1 MSTSSSSRAHSD
13 SDRNAER
20 SASAKRH
27 GPRHGGSSSR
37 RTLPSYRANPRQQI
51 NILLALADLAAGSA
65 GVQRVTL
72 AQHARIGAATVG
84 DCMAFLADIG
94 LVEAGRGQ
102 YAITEQGRA
111 FAAAWPRER
120 MRARLVLRPLL
131 QAHWSAT
138 AAAAHLA
145 GGPLPQEE
153 LARLLRTGL
162 LGVPMRGTYMV
173 EWLDIALIVER
184 DTERLQV
191 RLPTPETPPPPPAP
205 GTRQEEESQGGG
217 QQTAGATNHTS
228 HAKNGEDQ
236 DAEAQSTR
244 NQNAD
249 GAALLLG
256 MPRAEIRELPD
267 AGYTAF
273 LEGVVQIV
281 RGTSAPTT

>member
-1 MSTSSSSRAHSD
+1 M
-13 SDRNAER
+13 
-20 SASAKRH
+20 
-27 GPRHGGSSSR
+27 R
-37 RTLPSYRANPRQQI
+37 RTLPSYRANPSKQI

-65 GVQRVTL
+65 GVQRTAL
-72 AQHARIGAATVG
+72 AQHAGIGAATVG

-102 YAITEQGRA
+102 YAITERGRA

-131 QAHWSAT
+131 QAHWSA
-138 AAAAHLA
+138 AASAAHLA

-153 LARLLRTGL
+153 LARLLGTGL
-162 LGVPMRGTYMV
+162 PGVPMRGIYMV

-191 RLPTPETPPPPPAP
+191 RLHAPATPPPSPAP
-205 GTRQEEESQGGG
+205 GTRQDEEESQGEG
-217 QQTAGATNHTS
+217 QQTAGPNPTS
-228 HAKNGEDQ
+228 HAKNSEDQ
-236 DAEAQSTR
+236 DTGARSAQNHT
-244 NQNAD
+244 AD

-256 MPRAEIRELPD
+256 MPRAEIRELSD

-281 RGTSAPTT
+281 RGTSTPTT